1 MEKYPSTTAFVRF
14 QDCDPMAHL
23 NNSKYIDYMI
33 NAREDHLKQFYD
45 LDVYQWLHKEQK
57 AWVVGKNEIVYR
69 KPALLMEEV
78 LIQSQV
84 LEYSPKHIKVE
95 IAMFNKAKTQLKA
108 ILWTVFV
115 PFNIRTQKAEPH
127 SEFLM
132 NLLEGVYAPVE
143 MSSIEE
149 RVGYLENS
157 LAPTM
162 V

>member
-1 MEKYPSTTAFVRF
+1 
-14 QDCDPMAHL
+14 MAHL
-23 NNSKYIDYMI
+23 NNSKYIDYLI
-33 NAREDHLKQFYD
+33 NAREDQLKQFYD

-84 LEYSPKHIKVE
+84 LEYSPKHIRVE
-95 IAMFNKAKTQLKA
+95 IAMFNEAKTQLKA

-115 PFNIRTQKAEPH
+115 PFNIKTQKAEPH

-132 NLLEGVYAPVE
+132 NLLENVHAPE
-143 MSSIEE
+143 KTKTIEE
-149 RVGYLENS
+149 RVGQLEMM
-157 LAPTM
+157 LTPTM
-162 V
+162 A